1 MKRTVLWLVTLVS
14 TLGLAAYAQDVT
26 GTWQGTLHADKD
38 LRTVFKIAKDDGK
51 LAVTMYSID
60 QGAFPIKATTATVQ
74 DGDIR
79 IGVDMIGGSF
89 EGKLSADGK
98 TIAGTWTQGP
108 KPLPLV
114 LVKTTPETAWEI
126 PAPPPPPKQLPAD
139 ADPSFEVATIKPNPS
154 GGNSMRGLNTNGHDF
169 RVRNGSLADLMAFA
183 YNVQVKQIVNAPSW
197 IDQDRYDIDA
207 RQDQDGLANEKQLR
221 GMVRKLLEDRFAL
234 KVHHDKREMA
244 AFVLSVGKGGPKLT
258 ESQIKGPLPGMGFRP
273 VPSGVMMRINN
284 GTMDELADFMQGTV
298 FDRPMVNHT
307 AIEGRYD
314 ISLTF
319 TPDDSEFKGRP
330 PRLPST
336 AAGAD
341 AETVEAAPNIFDA
354 IEKQLGLKLTSEKT
368 AVDAIV
374 IDHVEKP
381 SPN

>member
-307 AIEGRYD
+307 GIEGRYD